1 MRIRVTRHWT
11 VEVPV
16 GRRQD
21 GQSMVDEPRQQ
32 VRFIGSEK
40 AYSIWKKT
48 FKLDKN
54 DLYEEKASFAPPKP
68 VQLRQEEAAE

>member
-11 VEVPV
+11 VEVSA
-16 GRRQD
+16 GSRRD

-48 FKLDKN
+48 FKLANN
-54 DLYEEKASFAPPKP
+54 DLVEEKESFAPPKP
-68 VQLRQEEAAE
+68 KHAKSAEAAE